1 MRSYKESNYNI
12 FVDVDETLTF
22 DDGLTFVEDGIK
34 FIKDKSDKVNFFI
47 WSQQGLDYVHK
58 IVKSA
63 DIEDYIVGVLPK
75 PDFIIDDLKFNQFAN
90 EFYPDWKKLNKM
102 IKG

>member
-34 FIKDKSDKVNFFI
+34 FIKDNSDKVNFFI
-47 WSQQGLDYVHK
+47 QTG
-58 IVKSA
+58 KS
-63 DIEDYIVGVLPK
+63 
-75 PDFIIDDLKFNQFAN
+75 
-90 EFYPDWKKLNKM
+90 
-102 IKG
+102 